1 MVTSPSLR
9 KTFLHPWPPVEV
21 LVWLFTVTALPPT
34 LSAGPLPFES
44 LFIITSS
51 PFSYET
57 SYDTG
62 KIPAKNLSSGSLS
75 VPPFFLVI
83 IQISQI
89 IFFTKS
95 TGPETPFPISTAT
108 ILIHMLTIP
117 NSYCDSW
124 SLKKVFLALSLS
136 SCAPSTISI
145 TSAPSLLF
153 IIIKLKYTNMTFT
166 DFFFFFPLPLCR
178 AYAVTYR
185 QQKGNGFW
193 NHADPRLHPGFA
205 IYSLYDLNK
214 LYNLSWLQLPHLR
227 IGINNSYLHSCWG
240 NYIS

>member
-1 MVTSPSLR
+1 MVTSPSPR

-21 LVWLFTVTALPPT
+21 LVWLFTVTTLPPA
-34 LSAGPLPFES
+34 LSSGPLPFKS

-51 PFSYET
+51 SLSYET

-95 TGPETPFPISTAT
+95 TVPETPFPISTAT

-166 DFFFFFPLPLCR
+166 DSFFFFHC
-178 AYAVTYR
+178 
-185 QQKGNGFW
+185 
-193 NHADPRLHPGFA
+193 
-205 IYSLYDLNK
+205 
-214 LYNLSWLQLPHLR
+214 LSVKPMQLPTGNR
-227 IGINNSYLHSCWG
+227 KGMDFGIMQTHDYILALPFTPCMIWTNYITSLGFSYLILELG
-240 NYIS
+240 

>member
-1 MVTSPSLR
+1 M
-9 KTFLHPWPPVEV
+9 
-21 LVWLFTVTALPPT
+21 TALSPA
-34 LSAGPLPFES
+34 LSAGPLPFKS

-51 PFSYET
+51 SLSYET

-95 TGPETPFPISTAT
+95 TVPETPFPISTAT

-166 DFFFFFPLPLCR
+166 DSFFFFFFPLPLCR

-205 IYSLYDLNK
+205 IYSLYDRSQKQGALR
-214 LYNLSWLQLPHLR
+214 LQLL
-227 IGINNSYLHSCWG
+227 
-240 NYIS
+240 

>member
-21 LVWLFTVTALPPT
+21 LVWLFTVTTLPPT

-166 DFFFFFPLPLCR
+166 DFFFFFFST
-178 AYAVTYR
+178 A
-185 QQKGNGFW
+185 
-193 NHADPRLHPGFA
+193 
-205 IYSLYDLNK
+205 SL
-214 LYNLSWLQLPHLR
+214 
-227 IGINNSYLHSCWG
+227 
-240 NYIS
+240 